1 MGTGLSLGK
10 KLSILQRQKG
20 GDRGEVQRG
29 GAEGRGMGRGS
40 E

>member
-20 GDRGEVQRG
+20 GDRGEGQRG
-29 GAEGRGMGRGS
+29 GAWEEEVNEGVL
-40 E
+40 